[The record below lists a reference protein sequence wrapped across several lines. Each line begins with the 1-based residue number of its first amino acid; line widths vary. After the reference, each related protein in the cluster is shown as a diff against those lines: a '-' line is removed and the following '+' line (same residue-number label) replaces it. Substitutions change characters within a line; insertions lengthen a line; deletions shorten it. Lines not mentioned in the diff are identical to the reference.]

1 MIQLVVSYKT
11 KYAAIMWHRNFILG
25 QLSHSNEKCKLTQK
39 LVHESS
45 QQLNSQK
52 LKEKK
57 KIKIPS
63 KGKVVLST
71 VVQSGQEILISN
83 EKQWTSIYLTTWWV
97 SRELCWLKKRKKK
110 NSKDLTLYDII
121 YIMFVKWQ
129 NCRNG

>member
-57 KIKIPS
+57 KKKIPF
-63 KGKVVLST
+63 KGKMVLPT
-71 VVQSGQEILISN
+71 VVQSGQEIIISN
-83 EKQWTSIYLTTWWV
+83 EKQWTSIYLKTWWV
-97 SRELCWLKKRKKK
+97 SRELCWLEKKKK

-129 NCRNG
+129 NCRSG